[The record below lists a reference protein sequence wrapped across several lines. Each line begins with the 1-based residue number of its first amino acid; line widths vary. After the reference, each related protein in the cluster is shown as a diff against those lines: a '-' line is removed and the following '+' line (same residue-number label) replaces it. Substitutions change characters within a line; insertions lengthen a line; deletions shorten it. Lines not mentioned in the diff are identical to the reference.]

1 MNKEYKKLRKQLT
14 KENRKVFTQIELYLS
29 NNNIKEKIYKEK
41 LNEIL
46 LKALEAQNQG
56 LLIEDVVGYDYIN
69 FCKEFIKNSSK
80 RSLLE
85 WIINFLYKIINYL
98 GIFLI
103 ISVLIDYNNIFI
115 DKYDISL
122 NIPYFINL
130 IIYAVCMEFIN
141 TFKYKVFF
149 IDRKNIGVLVVL
161 ISILVSLLCV
171 YFNEIFL
178 AKEYVLKINI
188 FILLIIFG
196 INLLLYKLKSI
207 YF

>member
-130 IIYAVCMEFIN
+130 
-141 TFKYKVFF
+141 T
-149 IDRKNIGVLVVL
+149 
-161 ISILVSLLCV
+161 
-171 YFNEIFL
+171 
-178 AKEYVLKINI
+178 
-188 FILLIIFG
+188 
-196 INLLLYKLKSI
+196 
-207 YF
+207 

>member
-130 IIYAVCMEFIN
+130 INSASK
-141 TFKYKVFF
+141 FKSFYYFCF
-149 IDRKNIGVLVVL
+149 LYEQIH
-161 ISILVSLLCV
+161 LL
-171 YFNEIFL
+171 
-178 AKEYVLKINI
+178 
-188 FILLIIFG
+188 
-196 INLLLYKLKSI
+196 
-207 YF
+207 